1 MTTNVPQPQ
10 FTTKGFIAPPDSAI
24 LAGVIAD
31 LQEAFGGNLNLNV
44 NDTNSL
50 ATPQGQ
56 LATSMAAIIS
66 NAYGM
71 WQMLTNQVDP
81 AYAQGRMQ
89 DAIARIYFLERDP
102 ARSTVVSCQCT
113 GLAGVVIPTGAL
125 AVAQDGNI
133 YSCTNGGTIP
143 VTGNITLQFAAQ
155 TTGPLVC
162 PANTLNR
169 IYQAVPGWDTI
180 NNPTEGVLGNNVES
194 RYAFEQRRALSVAEN
209 SLGSLPSIIGSV
221 LSVPGVLD
229 AYVTDNTTNG
239 TLSFTNGSVGG
250 TSLVPHSI
258 YVAAVGGD
266 DLAVATAI
274 WAKKA
279 PGAAY
284 NGNTTVS
291 VQDSSSGYTLPF
303 PTYSVT
309 FERPDSLP
317 IVFNVQLQNNPQVPA
332 DYQTQITGAI
342 VNAFAGEDGGSR
354 ARIGSEL
361 FATRYIGAVAALGS
375 WVLIK
380 SLQIGSNNNPDVANY
395 TGSIGGN
402 TLTVAAISSGTIS
415 LNQFVFGTGVLDGT
429 FISGFVSGS
438 GGVGTYLL
446 NQMQTTPTQPIKGV
460 NANQN
465 TIQVGINQVP
475 TIVTGNIEIDTS

>member
-1 MTTNVPQPQ
+1 MTTNVPQPA
-10 FTTKGFIAPPDSAI
+10 FSVKGFVAPADSAI

-66 NAYGM
+66 NAYAM
-71 WQMLTNQVDP
+71 WQNLTNQVDP
-81 AYAQGRMQ
+81 AYAQGRFQ
-89 DAIARIYFLERDP
+89 DGIARIYFLERDP
-102 ARSTVVSCQCT
+102 AKSTVVSCVCT
-113 GLAGVVIPTGAL
+113 GLAGVVIPTGSL
-125 AVAQDGNI
+125 AIAEDDNL

-143 VTGNITLQFAAQ
+143 AIGNITLQFAC
-155 TTGPLVC
+155 TGSGPIVC

-169 IYQAVPGWDTI
+169 IYQAIPGWDTI
-180 NNPTEGVLGNNVES
+180 NNPTEGVLGNDIET
-194 RYAFEQRRALSVAEN
+194 RFAFEQRRALSVAEN
-209 SLGSLPSIIGSV
+209 SLGSLPSILGSV

-239 TLSFTNGSVGG
+239 TMLVGG
-250 TSLVPHSI
+250 TLLLGNSV
-258 YVAAVGGD
+258 YAAVVGGD
-266 DLAVATAI
+266 NLAVATAI

-284 NGNTTVS
+284 NGNTTVT
-291 VQDSSSGYTLPF
+291 VQDSSSGYAEPF
-303 PTYSVT
+303 PTYTVK
-309 FERPDSLP
+309 FQRPESLP
-317 IVFNVQLQNNPQVPA
+317 IVFKVDLANNPQVPNNA
-332 DYQTQITGAI
+332 ISQIQNAI

-361 FATRYIGAVAALGS
+361 FATRYIAPVATLGS

-380 SLQIGSNNNPDVANY
+380 DLQIGSTDNPDVANY

-402 TLTVAAISSGTIS
+402 TLNVSAVASGTLS
-415 LNQFVFGTGVLDGT
+415 VGQAVFGTGVLDGT
-429 FISGFVSGS
+429 FIVSFISGS
-438 GGVGTYLL
+438 GGVGTYTI
-446 NQMQTTPTQPIKGV
+446 NQMQITPSQALQGV

-465 TIQVGINQVP
+465 TIQVQINQVP
-475 TIVTGNIEIDTS
+475 TISAANIVVNTS

>member
-1 MTTNVPQPQ
+1 MTNVPQPL
-10 FTTKGFIAPPDSAI
+10 FTTRGFVAPPDSAI

-31 LQEAFGGNLNLNV
+31 LQEAFGGALNLSAT
-44 NDTNSL
+44 DTNSL

-56 LATSMAAIIS
+56 MATSMTAIIS

-71 WQMLTNQVDP
+71 FCNITNQVDP

-102 ARSTVVSCQCT
+102 ARSTVVACQCF
-113 GLAGVVIPTGAL
+113 GLPGVVIPTGAL
-125 AVAQDGNI
+125 ASAEDGNL
-133 YSCTNGGTIP
+133 YSCINGGTIP
-143 VTGNITLQFAAQ
+143 VIGNITLQFACVN
-155 TTGPLVC
+155 TGPIVC

-169 IYQAVPGWDTI
+169 IYQAIPGWDTI
-180 NNPTEGVLGNNVES
+180 NNPTEGVLGNDIET
-194 RYAFEQRRALSVAEN
+194 RFAFEQRRALSVAEN
-209 SLGSLPSIIGSV
+209 SLGSLPSILGSV

-239 TLSFTNGSVGG
+239 TMLVGG
-250 TSLVPHSI
+250 TLLLGNSV
-258 YVAAVGGD
+258 YAAVVGGD

-284 NGNTTVS
+284 NGNTTVT
-291 VQDSSSGYTLPF
+291 VQDSSSGYAEPF
-303 PTYSVT
+303 PTYTVK
-309 FERPDSLP
+309 FQRPASLP
-317 IVFNVQLQNNPQVPA
+317 IVFKVDLANNPQVPNDA
-332 DYQTQITGAI
+332 TSQIQNAI

-361 FATRYIGAVAALGS
+361 FATRYIAPVATLGS

-380 SLQIGSNNNPDVANY
+380 DLQIGSTDNPDIANY

-402 TLTVAAISSGTIS
+402 TLNVSAVASGTLS
-415 LNQFVFGTGVLDGT
+415 VGQAVFGTGVLDGT
-429 FISGFVSGS
+429 FIVSFISGS
-438 GGVGTYLL
+438 GGVGTYTI
-446 NQMQTTPTQPIKGV
+446 NQMQITPSQALQGV

-465 TIQVGINQVP
+465 TIQVQINQVP
-475 TIVTGNIEIDTS
+475 TISAANIVVNTS